1 MVGET
6 GGRDTMLASPIIL
19 YDYPE
24 LAPESPGDLFDATEI
39 DEILTL
45 RILTMTDD
53 EKREMR
59 GTDPRADALLARTEA
74 LAREELMRLHGTMR
88 GPRLMSDGGTS

>member
-1 MVGET
+1 M
-6 GGRDTMLASPIIL
+6 
-19 YDYPE
+19 
-24 LAPESPGDLFDATEI
+24 FDSTEI

-59 GTDPRADALLARTEA
+59 AADPRADALLTRTES
-74 LAREELMRLHGTMR
+74 LAREELMRLHGTVR
-88 GPRLMSDGGTS
+88 GLRPVSTEGGSP